1 MAVHLA
7 GNIPAIAGILA
18 GLLNII
24 AFIPYIFT
32 TFGWSIRWNLQIYR
46 TNQSTRPNRATWF
59 IWAFIGVLIS
69 LSSLKSGATNTIW
82 VPIVLTAG
90 PLIVAIISIKYGEGG
105 WTRFDKLCLAGA
117 FAAVMIWLLSG
128 SAPAALLMSIIADA
142 FGLAPT
148 ILHAYRKPEEEN
160 KLAWTLFFLGDVAN
174 LFAVTSWSLPSFPI
188 WIFTLYMVGH
198 TALIVGI
205 LSLRSRKLVVSN

>member
-1 MAVHLA
+1 MAVHFA

-18 GLLNII
+18 GSLNAI
-24 AFIPYIFT
+24 AFILYVLA
-32 TFGWSIRWNLQIYR
+32 TFGLSVRWNLQYYR
-46 TNQSTRPNRATWF
+46 INQSTRPNRATWF
-59 IWAFIGVLIS
+59 VWAVISILI
-69 LSSLKSGATNTIW
+69 LMSSLKSGATDTIW

-117 FAAVMIWLLSG
+117 FAAVMVWLLSG
-128 SAPAALLMSIIADA
+128 SAPAALLMSIVADA
-142 FGLAPT
+142 FGVAPT

-205 LSLRSRKLVVSN
+205 LSLRSSKAYSK